1 MEPVLDL
8 AVLIDNEYDDDIDE
22 ALILHILNDEENLGN
37 RALLYGRFNLENLS
51 NTECKNLFRFSKQ
64 DLPILCRG
72 LGIPDMITTA
82 DRVTLQGNKQSFSF
96 IKSPLTDKTIQKFKQ
111 KHNEHTLNI
120 IYCIVIFCFDW

>member
-8 AVLIDNEYDDDIDE
+8 AVLIDNENDDDLDE
-22 ALILHILNDEENLGN
+22 AFILHILNDEENLGN

-51 NTECKNLFRFSKQ
+51 NVECKNLFRFSKQ

-82 DRVTLQGNKQSFSF
+82 DRVTLHGNKQSFSF
-96 IKSPLTDKTIQKFKQ
+96 MKSTLTDKTIKKFKQ
-111 KHNEHTLNI
+111 KPTQ
-120 IYCIVIFCFDW
+120 